1 MRTCHIERSMHTCGL
16 NRLSGPCSRA
26 QGWGTE
32 PKYRQFV
39 GRFPMATNLLRTA
52 RLARGGAW
60 VMVRLDHGVSM
71 GPLPGLEDPRAALRA
86 AADGGATCVTMHK
99 GLVPFAAP
107 FADRLGVMLHLSA
120 SSDSAPDSQDKRIV
134 ATVEEALRMGCDGV
148 SIHVNVGSATEA
160 RQLEE
165 AGRVA
170 TACTEWGVPLVTMAY
185 PRGPKVTNPHDP
197 KLLAHAAR
205 LAAEL
210 GADAVKVPYS
220 GSSETFRDVVQ
231 GCPVPVL
238 VAGGPKKG
246 DFKALLADLKG
257 ARKAGAAGASI
268 GRNVFQHPDP
278 KAAVAA
284 VAAVFK

>member
-1 MRTCHIERSMHTCGL
+1 MSA
-16 NRLSGPCSRA
+16 NA
-26 QGWGTE
+26 
-32 PKYRQFV
+32 
-39 GRFPMATNLLRTA
+39 LRIA

-60 VMVRLDHGVSM
+60 VMVPLDHGISM

-86 AADGGATCVTMHK
+86 AAAGGATCVTLHK
-99 GLVPFAAP
+99 GLVPLAAP
-107 FADRLGVMLHLSA
+107 FSERLGVLLHLSA
-120 SSDSAPDSQDKRIV
+120 SSDSAPDPQDKRLV
-134 ATVEEALRMGCDGV
+134 ATVEEALRLGCDGV

-185 PRGPKVTNPHDP
+185 PRGPKVTNSHDP

-220 GSSETFRDVVQ
+220 GSPGTFRDVVQ

-238 VAGGPKKG
+238 VAGGPQRASLDG
-246 DFKALLADLKG
+246 LLADLKD
-257 ARKAGAAGASI
+257 ARKAGARGASI
-268 GRNVFQHPDP
+268 GRNVFQHADP
-278 KAAVAA
+278 AAAVRA
-284 VAAVFK
+284 VAQVFMA

>member
-1 MRTCHIERSMHTCGL
+1 MSS
-16 NRLSGPCSRA
+16 NA
-26 QGWGTE
+26 
-32 PKYRQFV
+32 
-39 GRFPMATNLLRTA
+39 LRTA

-60 VMVRLDHGVSM
+60 VMVPLDHGVSM

-99 GLVPFAAP
+99 GLVPLAAE
-107 FADRLGVMLHLSA
+107 AVAGRVGVMLHLSA
-120 SSDSAPDSQDKRIV
+120 SSDSAPDPQDKRIV
-134 ATVEEALRMGCDGV
+134 ATVEEALRLGCDGV
-148 SIHVNVGSATEA
+148 SIHVNVGSLTEA

-185 PRGPKVTNPHDP
+185 PRGPKVTDPHDP

-220 GSSETFRDVVQ
+220 GSPDTFRDVVL

-238 VAGGPKKG
+238 VAGGPQRASLDG
-246 DFKALLADLKG
+246 LLADLKG
-257 ARKAGAAGASI
+257 ARKAGAKGASV

-278 KAAVAA
+278 AAAVRQ
-284 VAAVFK
+284 VAAVFEA